1 MKKFLCLICML
12 TCILGLT
19 ACGATQEQY
28 SEYQQQKIK
37 EAQYRT
43 LQGYIPIL
51 ILFMEDDMLNA
62 YSEYTPEEVESIFQG
77 NGISVDGRAFMSA
90 AKSFNLNGKTTGALT
105 IKSEQEPELVVDDRQ
120 IIVRVQAAGEKKD
133 AEIELILSNDSFWKL
148 EGGALNPVS
157 GFRELMGRAALNTLL
172 GMGTVFA
179 VLILIIIVIS
189 AFGLIP
195 KIQQSFGSKKKEK
208 ANADGINNAVAQ
220 ITRQEESREVSQE
233 EDDDTE
239 LAAVIAAAIAAYEGS
254 AASGG
259 YVVRSIRKINR

>member
-1 MKKFLCLICML
+1 ML

-19 ACGATQEQY
+19 ACGTTQEQY
-28 SEYQQQKIK
+28 SEYQQNKNL
-37 EAQYRT
+37 EARYRT
-43 LQGYIPIL
+43 LQGYIPVL
-51 ILFMEDDMLNA
+51 LLFLEDDMLEA
-62 YSEYTPEEVESIFQG
+62 CSEYTPEEVESIFQG

-90 AKSFNLNGKTTGALT
+90 AKSFNLNGKATGSLT
-105 IKSEQEPELVVDDRQ
+105 IKAEQEPELVVDGKQ
-120 IIVRVQAAGEKKD
+120 IIVRVQMEGEKKD

-157 GFRELMGRAALNTLL
+157 GFQELMGRAALNTLL
-172 GMGTVFA
+172 GMGTVFT

-195 KIQQSFGSKKKEK
+195 KIQQSFAGKKKEET
-208 ANADGINNAVAQ
+208 NVDGINNAVAQ
-220 ITRQEESREVSQE
+220 IARQEESME
-233 EDDDTE
+233 EADDTE

-254 AASGG
+254 GAAGG